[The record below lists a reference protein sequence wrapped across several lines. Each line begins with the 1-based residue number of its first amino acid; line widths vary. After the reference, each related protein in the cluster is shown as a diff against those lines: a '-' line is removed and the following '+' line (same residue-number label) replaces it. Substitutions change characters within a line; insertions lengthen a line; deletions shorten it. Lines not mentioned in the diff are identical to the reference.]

1 MAFGDKMIGDF
12 IKNNLA
18 SYLQNNWKEL
28 LPTFKKIFTEN
39 KDVISDNVLKNPK
52 IEGYLTLFNW
62 TFQQSVAMEL
72 IFKNELGEKYSEL
85 FEKIGKQEFK
95 TEKDLELYFIK
106 KYTVKESTK
115 NDGNDQ
121 GTN

>member
-18 SYLQNNWKEL
+18 NYLQNNWKEL
-28 LPTFKKIFTEN
+28 VPTFKKIFTEN
-39 KDVISDNVLKNPK
+39 KDVIADNVLKNPQ
-52 IEGYLTLFNW
+52 IDEYITLFNW

-72 IFKNELGEKYSEL
+72 IFKYEFGEKYSEL
-85 FEKIGKQEFK
+85 FDKIGRQEFK
-95 TEKDLELYFIK
+95 NEKELELYFVK
-106 KYTVKESTK
+106 KYEVTERKTD
-115 NDGNDQ
+115 DGNDE